1 MKKILRNMATRE
13 SRAFWEAAE
22 RSAAVVET
30 WPAWKRAGINVSHVR
45 EEPREEPAVEAQ
57 PVDRRR

>member
-1 MKKILRNMATRE
+1 MKKILRNMATE
-13 SRAFWEAAE
+13 QSRNFWESAE

-30 WPAWKRAGINVSHVR
+30 WPAWKRAGINVSHIR

-57 PVDRRR
+57 PADHKR